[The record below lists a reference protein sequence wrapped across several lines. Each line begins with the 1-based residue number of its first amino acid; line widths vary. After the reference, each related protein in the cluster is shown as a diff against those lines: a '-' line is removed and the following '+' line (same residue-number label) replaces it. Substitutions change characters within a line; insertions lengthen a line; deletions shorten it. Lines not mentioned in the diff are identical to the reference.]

1 MEKSKAAQTSAVMI
15 KLPDFKVLLSVYV
28 TEKSKFAV
36 PSNEMHMFRKILTK
50 LEFLIFWGKDQL
62 TSKQFIFLS
71 SVLVGI
77 SSALAVIVLKSFAH
91 WVFSSATYINSI
103 LKLSFMNSLLPI
115 IGILLTVFVVKKVLG
130 GTIEKGTSQILY
142 AVAKKAGIIPKK
154 QMYAQIITSS
164 LTVGLGGSAG
174 LESPIVITGAAF
186 GSNYAQK
193 YKLSYKER
201 TLLIG
206 CGVAAGIAAAFN
218 APIAGVLFAIEV
230 LLVDVSISAFTPI
243 MIAAAT
249 GALVSAI
256 ALDESILL
264 TFKQQ
269 QTFNYHNIPYYLL
282 LGVFTGFI
290 AVFYSRNFQKTEN
303 FFSRLRLGPYKK
315 ALFGASLLA
324 MIIFI
329 FPTLFGEGYE
339 SIRVLSEK
347 DPGQLLE
354 NTLFSDFRN
363 NAWVLLLFIGIT
375 MFLKAFATGI
385 TLGSGGNGGNF
396 APSLFLGSY
405 TGFFFSKFLN
415 LTGLT
420 KLPVSNFTMVG
431 MAGILSGLFHAPLTA
446 IFLIAEITGGYDLMI
461 PLMMV
466 SSISFA
472 ISKKFEKHSLDVK
485 SLAKKGHV
493 FTSNKDTNILS
504 TLDTE
509 KIIQT
514 DYITISPDENLEKL
528 VELISHSNQVIFG
541 VVNNEDELL
550 GTVYFNDIREI
561 IFSNF
566 KVKYTPVRDIMSKPE
581 QVVSPTDTMESV
593 MDKFEK
599 SKIPFLP
606 VLKNGKYYGF
616 ISKSVALEAY
626 REKLK
631 SLTIE

>member
-1 MEKSKAAQTSAVMI
+1 
-15 KLPDFKVLLSVYV
+15 
-28 TEKSKFAV
+28 
-36 PSNEMHMFRKILTK
+36 MFRKLFNK
-50 LEFLIFWGKDQL
+50 LEELIVWGQSKL
-62 TSKQFIFLS
+62 TNKQFIFLS

-77 SSALAVIVLKSFAH
+77 SAALAVIVLKTFAH
-91 WVFSSATYINSI
+91 WVYAFAIRINKILNLNFIDSI
-103 LKLSFMNSLLPI
+103 LPI
-115 IGILLTVFVVKKVLG
+115 LGILLTVFVVKKVLG

-142 AVAKKAGIIPKK
+142 AVAKKASIIPKK
-154 QMYAQIITSS
+154 QMYAQIVTSS

-193 YKLSYKER
+193 YKLRYKDR

-256 ALDESILL
+256 ALDETILL
-264 TFKQQ
+264 SFKQQ
-269 QTFNYHNIPYYLL
+269 QTFNYHNIPYYVL
-282 LGVFTGFI
+282 LGLCTGFI
-290 AVFYSRNFQKTEN
+290 AVYYSRNFQRVEH
-303 FFSRLRLGPYKK
+303 FFTRLRLSPYKK
-315 ALFGASLLA
+315 AFFGASLLA
-324 MIIFI
+324 MLIFI

-339 SIRVLSEK
+339 SIKILSEN

-354 NTLFSDFRN
+354 NTLFSSLRN
-363 NAWVLLLFIGIT
+363 NNWALLLFVGCAV
-375 MFLKAFATGI
+375 MLKAFATGI
-385 TLGSGGNGGNF
+385 TIGSGGNGGNF

-405 TGFFFSKFLN
+405 VGFFFSKLLN
-415 LTGLT
+415 LIGLA

-461 PLMMV
+461 PLMIV

-472 ISKKFEKHSLDVK
+472 ISKRFEKHSMDVK
-485 SLAKKGHV
+485 NLARKGNA

-504 TLDTE
+504 TIDTE

-514 DYITISPDENLEKL
+514 DYLTVTADENLEKL
-528 VELISHSNQVIFG
+528 VDLISHSNQVVFA
-541 VVNNEDELL
+541 VVSSDKELL
-550 GTVYFNDIREI
+550 GVIHFNDIREI

-566 KVKYTPVRDIMSKPE
+566 KVKYTPVKEVMSDPKE
-581 QVVSPTDTMESV
+581 IIYPTDSMETV
-593 MDKFEK
+593 MNKFET
-599 SKIPFLP
+599 SKVAFLP

-616 ISKSVALEAY
+616 ISKSIALEEY
-626 REKLK
+626 RSKLK
-631 SLTIE
+631 SMTID

>member
-1 MEKSKAAQTSAVMI
+1 MFKKLLRTLEKW
-15 KLPDFKVLLSVYV
+15 LLWGQ
-28 TEKSKFAV
+28 
-36 PSNEMHMFRKILTK
+36 RK
-50 LEFLIFWGKDQL
+50 L

-71 SVLVGI
+71 AVLVGI
-77 SSALAVIVLKSFAH
+77 SAAFAVIVLKTFAH
-91 WVFSSATYINSI
+91 WVFVFATYINGI
-103 LKLSFMNSLLPI
+103 LKLSFINSILPI
-115 IGILLTVFVVKKVLG
+115 IGILLTVFVVRRILG

-142 AVAKKAGIIPKK
+142 AVAKKAGIIPRK
-154 QMYAQIITSS
+154 QMYAQIVTSS

-186 GSNYAQK
+186 GSNYAQQ
-193 YKLSYKER
+193 YRLGYKER

-243 MIAAAT
+243 MISAAT

-256 ALDESILL
+256 VLDESILL
-264 TFKQQ
+264 KFKMQ
-269 QTFNYHNIPYYLL
+269 QTFDYHNIPFYVL
-282 LGVFTGFI
+282 LGVFTGLVSI
-290 AVFYSRNFQKTEN
+290 YYSRNFQRTEH
-303 FFSRLRLGPYKK
+303 FFSRLRFGPYKK
-315 ALFGASLLA
+315 AFVGASILALL
-324 MIIFI
+324 IFA

-339 SIRVLSEK
+339 SIKTLSES
-347 DPGQLLE
+347 DPGQLLD
-354 NTLFSDFRN
+354 NTLFSEFRHSEI
-363 NAWVLLLFIGIT
+363 ALLLFVGLT
-375 MFLKAFATGI
+375 MLLKAFATGI

-405 TGFFFSKFLN
+405 AGFFFSRLLN
-415 LTGLT
+415 LTGFH
-420 KLPVSNFTMVG
+420 LPVSNFTMVG

-472 ISKKFEKHSLDVK
+472 ISKRFEKHSLDVK
-485 SLAKKGHV
+485 SLAKKGHA
-493 FTSNKDTNILS
+493 FTTNKDTNILS
-504 TLDTE
+504 TLETE

-514 DYITISPDENLEKL
+514 DYLTISPDENLEKL
-528 VELISHSNQVIFG
+528 VDLISHSSQVIFG
-541 VVNNEDELL
+541 VVNNENQLL
-550 GTVYFNDIREI
+550 GIVYFNDIREI

-566 KVKYTPVRDIMSKPE
+566 KVKYTPVKEIMTPP
-581 QVVSPTDTMESV
+581 VAIVYPNDTMEIV

-599 SKIPFLP
+599 SRVAFLP

-616 ISKSVALEAY
+616 ISKAIALEAY

-631 SLTIE
+631 SMTIE